1 MKKKVLF
8 FIQKNLF
15 IDALFKLFNL
25 FLISNIPVKPKPL
38 NNLLNYCMSPSK
50 NNTWFEYIEKLSKQ
64 NVDPLQL
71 DIDGIEKMLMINSS
85 FNSLFFHSIP
95 MVYLLNYATSEYM
108 VMSKSCRI
116 ALGYDQE
123 EWIKNGI
130 DFTID
135 IYNKDDLKL
144 YNEKI
149 FPERLQLIKTIPA
162 TEQRNY
168 VFSYNFRMENS
179 RGEYVN
185 LLQRNCF
192 IKSDANGLPLISL
205 GMVINIEHYKK
216 ENPVI
221 QVVEKT
227 DLDNLSAETVFKKVY
242 YLHDENTIF
251 SKREKE
257 VLLWVSD
264 GLSSKEIADK
274 MYISEG
280 TVINH
285 RKNMLMKSG
294 TKNVA
299 ELISFAVANFII

>member
-1 MKKKVLF
+1 MASR
-8 FIQKNLF
+8 N
-15 IDALFKLFNL
+15 
-25 FLISNIPVKPKPL
+25 
-38 NNLLNYCMSPSK
+38 
-50 NNTWFEYIEKLSKQ
+50 NNTWLGYIEKTFKQ
-64 NVDPLQL
+64 NVEPQQV
-71 DIDGIEKMLMINSS
+71 DIEGIEKMLMINSS

-95 MVYLLNYATSEYM
+95 MVYLLNYGTGEYM

-123 EWIKNGI
+123 EWIKNGL

-135 IYNKDDLKL
+135 LYNKDDVKL

-149 FPERLQLIKTIPA
+149 FPERLALIKTIPA
-162 TEQRNY
+162 TEHRNY
-168 VFSYNFRMENS
+168 VFSYNFRMKNS
-179 RGEYVN
+179 RGEFVN

-192 IKSDANGLPLISL
+192 IQSDKNGSPLISL

-221 QVVEKT
+221 QLVEKIS
-227 DLDNLSAETVFKKVY
+227 LDHLSAETVYKKVY
-242 YLHDENTIF
+242 YLHDENNIF

-257 VLLWVSD
+257 VLLWVTD
-264 GLSSKEIADK
+264 GLTSKEIADK
-274 MYISEG
+274 LFISEG

-285 RKNMLMKSG
+285 RKNMIQKSG

-299 ELISFAVANFII
+299 ELISFAFKNYII